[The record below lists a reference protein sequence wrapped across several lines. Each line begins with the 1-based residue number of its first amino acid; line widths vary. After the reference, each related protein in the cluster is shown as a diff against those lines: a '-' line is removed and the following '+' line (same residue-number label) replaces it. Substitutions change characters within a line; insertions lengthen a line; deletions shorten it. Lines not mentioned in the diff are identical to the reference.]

1 VRCDDTRD
9 AEDWPQ
15 PEVAVNI
22 DTQTMGDLRLRDVD
36 VGAMV
41 AFMKALSDGY
51 APEPN
56 DGAGGLGLSRLN
68 PRWHFTVVGGV
79 PINGKLACA

>member
-41 AFMKALSDGY
+41 AS
-51 APEPN
+51 
-56 DGAGGLGLSRLN
+56 
-68 PRWHFTVVGGV
+68 
-79 PINGKLACA
+79 